1 MRTAQYSVSTTPVKI
16 ADQAGSARKISIH
29 NETVASYLGDRNVT
43 SSTGYKMDAND
54 KITLDVNGGSE
65 LWLVTSTGTA
75 AVTVFEN

>member
-16 ADQAGSARKISIH
+16 VDQAGSPRKVTIH

-65 LWLVTSTGTA
+65 LWIVTSTGTA
-75 AVTVFEN
+75 AVAIFEN